1 MFGICFRSHHTDV
14 AVVQCSYSYFFQQ
27 NKTDSIVAS
36 ERGRRKNKKRGEAGS
51 ILPVFAEEWISLTQ
65 RVLND

>member
-1 MFGICFRSHHTDV
+1 MSPLSYAHN
-14 AVVQCSYSYFFQQ
+14 CSYCQQ
-27 NKTDSIVAS
+27 NKTDSIIVAS

-65 RVLND
+65 SVLNDLGPGFLSVI